1 MRGSKSQ
8 KNIRFKAIG
17 VCAITVLTFMTGVN
31 GAPVR
36 TVPTQTDMDGLTW
49 LNIARTNPKSLI
61 PYLQAILCK
70 EFNPVPSP
78 GPAYDVANGICS
90 IFSTGI
96 YPIIAQILG

>member
-8 KNIRFKAIG
+8 KNIRSKIIG
-17 VCAITVLTFMTGVN
+17 VCAIAALTFMTGVN